1 MNLKSKSFSLGS
13 SIVIPGKGVRY
24 VYYGKGIYKLFHN
37 NLVFCGNRDTKGFCI
52 GHDIKRKEFIK
63 KYCNGVVPEQMEIA
77 PLDLTNLITLDV
89 PPKKSERQI
98 LNEKCFEKYKRY
110 KELRASG
117 LSQDNALEKLGITQ
131 GSRGSFLA
139 KGRRLLTKEETKKEV
154 KKNDYNRIF

>member
-24 VYYGKGIYKLFHN
+24 VYYGKGIYKLFHSN
-37 NLVFCGNRDTKGFCI
+37 PYSCNNRDIKGLCN

-77 PLDLTNLITLDV
+77 PLDLTNLITLNV

-110 KELRASG
+110 KELRAAG
-117 LSQDNALEKLGITQ
+117 LNRRNAFERLGIKPNSASSFLQ
-131 GSRGSFLA
+131 RGKRLIKKEGSR
-139 KGRRLLTKEETKKEV
+139 KEV
-154 KKNDYNRIF
+154 KKK

>member
-13 SIVIPGKGVRY
+13 SIVIPEKGVRY
-24 VYYGKGIYKLFHN
+24 VYYGRGIYKLFHSN
-37 NLVFCGNRDTKGFCI
+37 PYSCNNRDTKGFCN
-52 GHDIKRKEFIK
+52 GHDIKREEFIK

-77 PLDLTNLITLDV
+77 PLDLTNLITLNV

-117 LSQDNALEKLGITQ
+117 LNQKNAFERLDINPNSASSFAQ
-131 GSRGSFLA
+131 RG
-139 KGRRLLTKEETKKEV
+139 KRLLRKEETSKEV
-154 KKNDYNRIF
+154 KKK

>member
-13 SIVIPGKGVRY
+13 SIVIPEKGVRY
-24 VYYGKGIYKLFHN
+24 VYYSKGIYKLFHN
-37 NLVFCGNRDTKGFCI
+37 NLVFCGNRDTKGFCN
-52 GHDIKRKEFIK
+52 GHDIKREEFIK

-77 PLDLTNLITLDV
+77 PLDLTNLITLNV

-131 GSRGSFLA
+131 GSRSSFLA
-139 KGRRLLTKEETKKEV
+139 KGRRLLTKSLLL
-154 KKNDYNRIF
+154 Y